1 MSYVPITDTD
11 VAEMLKLIKSNSIDE
26 LFDIVPDKFRLDYEN
41 FDVPDSY
48 SEQEVFRYLDSVG
61 KLNYSSNNK
70 TFIGG
75 GAYDHYV
82 PKIVDFLAS
91 RSEFYTA
98 YTPYQP
104 EVSQGTLQYLYEF
117 QSMICDLSGMD
128 ISNASLYDGA
138 SAVAEA
144 CSMSI
149 AVNSKRKILVSS
161 NLNPSY
167 LSVLESYF
175 SFNNVD
181 IKFIKSEN
189 GLTSLDDLKNNI
201 DDDTSCVVI
210 QSPNYNG
217 LLEDWSEFTKFKEKY
232 SKLLVIAVSDP
243 QSLSL
248 LNSPGDLG
256 CDVYVGEG
264 QSLGNYLSFGG
275 PYIGLFAAKQKYAR
289 KMPGRIIGRTEDI
302 DGKEGFVM
310 TLQTREQHIRRDRA
324 TSNICTNQ
332 GLIALRCTIYMA
344 LMGKEGLP
352 NIAEICLQN
361 SQYAANEINKLSNFN
376 LMYDNSNFLKEFV
389 VKTKFSVKKLVQYAA
404 KNGFN
409 ISPLKNDSTD
419 SLLLLAFTEK
429 YKKSDIDDFVS
440 FLKDYNV

>member
-1 MSYVPITDTD
+1 MSYIPITDDD
-11 VAEMLKLIKSNSIDE
+11 VVEMLKVIQAKSIDE
-26 LFDIVPDKFRLDYEN
+26 LFDIVPEKFKLDYDN
-41 FDVPDSY
+41 FNVPKGS
-48 SEQEVFRYLDSVG
+48 SEQEVFSL
-61 KLNYSSNNK
+61 LNNIGDTNYASKNK

-117 QSMICDLSGMD
+117 QTMICELSGMD

-144 CSMSI
+144 CSMAI

-161 NLNPSY
+161 TINPNY
-167 LSVLESYF
+167 LAVIESYF
-175 SFNNVD
+175 SYNNIEIQILESKDGVSD
-181 IKFIKSEN
+181 ISKLN
-189 GLTSLDDLKNNI
+189 DVLDDE
-201 DDDTSCVVI
+201 TACVVV
-210 QSPNYNG
+210 QSPNYHG
-217 LLEDWSEFTKFKEKY
+217 LLEDWTEFTKCKEKY
-232 SKLLVIAVSDP
+232 KDLLVIGVSDP

-248 LNSPGDLG
+248 IKSPGECD
-256 CDVYVGEG
+256 CDVYAGEG

-289 KMPGRIIGRTEDI
+289 KMPGRIIGRTEDV

-310 TLQTREQHIRRDRA
+310 TLQTREQHIRRERA

-352 NIAEICLQN
+352 ATAETCFQN
-361 SQYAANEINKLSNFN
+361 AQYAAQEISKLENFSLKFN
-376 LMYDNSNFLKEFV
+376 NTSFIKEFV
-389 VKTKFSVKKLVQYAA
+389 IKTDYSVKKLINDAS
-404 KNGFN
+404 KNGYN
-409 ISPLKNDSTD
+409 ISPIKNDESDT
-419 SLLLLAFTEK
+419 LILLAFTEK
-429 YKKSDIDDFVS
+429 YNRSHIDSFVS
-440 FLKDYNV
+440 YLKQYKP